1 MRMIDASSHPDQAE
15 STDNDE
21 DAERLRT
28 SRPKKRLRQE
38 DKDEGIEKE
47 EEVRRGWRRRR
58 RKWERRVMRRKK

>member
-38 DKDEGIEKE
+38 DREDGGIEKE
-47 EEVRRGWRRRR
+47 EEVRRDGEGGGGSG
-58 RKWERRVMRRKK
+58 KEGC